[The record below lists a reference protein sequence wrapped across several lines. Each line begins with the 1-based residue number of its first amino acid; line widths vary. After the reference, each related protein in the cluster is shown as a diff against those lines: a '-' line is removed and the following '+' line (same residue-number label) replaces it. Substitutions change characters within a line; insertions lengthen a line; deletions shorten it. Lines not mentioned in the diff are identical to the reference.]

1 MAFKRK
7 QRVAELIKVNL
18 SNLIQ
23 RDVAGKLPCMVTI
36 MHVEMSDDLKY
47 AKIMASFYGPEAKR
61 RRSFEMLRREM
72 KGLRKQLGK
81 VLSLRLNPML
91 TLVEDSSLDNAFR
104 VHKLLTEIQNSE
116 NNSGDPTEA
125 N

>member
-1 MAFKRK
+1 M
-7 QRVAELIKVNL
+7 
-18 SNLIQ
+18 SN
-23 RDVAGKLPCMVTI
+23 
-36 MHVEMSDDLKY
+36 DLKY
-47 AKIMASFYGPEAKR
+47 AKIMVSFYGPEVKR

-104 VHKLLTEIQNSE
+104 VDKLLTEIQNSE